1 MSRRIFG
8 ITVKS
13 QGALCYNE
21 TMKANHG
28 SRRGPALSEQED
40 GRMKEGKKLIVT
52 IGRQYGSGGSEIGAG
67 SLTPE
72 NLASLMAA
80 YFFVKFRKFLVRNSV
95 IYDIIRLYHLS

>member
-1 MSRRIFG
+1 MLYDECQIRYAEES
-8 ITVKS
+8 ITFF
-13 QGALCYNE
+13 
-21 TMKANHG
+21 
-28 SRRGPALSEQED
+28 LSVF
-40 GRMKEGKKLIVT
+40 L
-52 IGRQYGSGGSEIGAG
+52 AAFG

>member
-1 MSRRIFG
+1 M
-8 ITVKS
+8 
-13 QGALCYNE
+13 
-21 TMKANHG
+21 
-28 SRRGPALSEQED
+28 
-40 GRMKEGKKLIVT
+40 GR
-52 IGRQYGSGGSEIGAG
+52 G

>member
-1 MSRRIFG
+1 MKPFERKG
-8 ITVKS
+8 V
-13 QGALCYNE
+13 LCYNDSIFKME
-21 TMKANHG
+21 DNEHEL
-28 SRRGPALSEQED
+28 RRPD
-40 GRMKEGKKLIVT
+40 IHTKLQRYIRT
-52 IGRQYGSGGSEIGAG
+52 RG

>member
-1 MSRRIFG
+1 MKDLLPSYSVLYYNRNPAKCQSRNYPG
-8 ITVKS
+8 IPS
-13 QGALCYNE
+13 CFHQ
-21 TMKANHG
+21 HG
-28 SRRGPALSEQED
+28 TFISLHIPGYINDCDRCRVL
-40 GRMKEGKKLIVT
+40 
-52 IGRQYGSGGSEIGAG
+52 G

>member
-1 MSRRIFG
+1 MG
-8 ITVKS
+8 TDGL
-13 QGALCYNE
+13 QGHERDLFARDELQ
-21 TMKANHG
+21 
-28 SRRGPALSEQED
+28 SEELQPE
-40 GRMKEGKKLIVT
+40 VPH
-52 IGRQYGSGGSEIGAG
+52 G

>member
-1 MSRRIFG
+1 MSNKNNFNNDMEN
-8 ITVKS
+8 S
-13 QGALCYNE
+13 
-21 TMKANHG
+21 
-28 SRRGPALSEQED
+28 
-40 GRMKEGKKLIVT
+40 
-52 IGRQYGSGGSEIGAG
+52 G

>member
-1 MSRRIFG
+1 MAIKFDNKAPEWDN
-8 ITVKS
+8 V
-13 QGALCYNE
+13 GAEPDAEL
-21 TMKANHG
+21 
-28 SRRGPALSEQED
+28 
-40 GRMKEGKKLIVT
+40 KK
-52 IGRQYGSGGSEIGAG
+52 GGFG

>member
-1 MSRRIFG
+1 MFFLGCAYLLLPLPGSAYLLLLLLG
-8 ITVKS
+8 GGYLLLLLLG
-13 QGALCYNE
+13 GAYLFLLFL
-21 TMKANHG
+21 G
-28 SRRGPALSEQED
+28 RGYLLLVLLS
-40 GRMKEGKKLIVT
+40 
-52 IGRQYGSGGSEIGAG
+52 G

>member
-1 MSRRIFG
+1 MWWHLLWTGLFFG
-8 ITVKS
+8 NFRPKVDFYTLNILHYRWKYQS
-13 QGALCYNE
+13 FHKNLKNIMPQ
-21 TMKANHG
+21 
-28 SRRGPALSEQED
+28 D
-40 GRMKEGKKLIVT
+40 
-52 IGRQYGSGGSEIGAG
+52 G

>member
-1 MSRRIFG
+1 MGFI
-8 ITVKS
+8 IV
-13 QGALCYNE
+13 
-21 TMKANHG
+21 
-28 SRRGPALSEQED
+28 D
-40 GRMKEGKKLIVT
+40 GTGKNKRAPTSGLIHPPGTLTGDSAAV
-52 IGRQYGSGGSEIGAG
+52 G

>member
-1 MSRRIFG
+1 MSIYYQKIFVKQRIFMYYLQFSHPFFV
-8 ITVKS
+8 IFS
-13 QGALCYNE
+13 
-21 TMKANHG
+21 
-28 SRRGPALSEQED
+28 D
-40 GRMKEGKKLIVT
+40 KLVILV
-52 IGRQYGSGGSEIGAG
+52 RNG

>member
-1 MSRRIFG
+1 MTSPENANDPLRYDFG
-8 ITVKS
+8 NLKILQCQSSMRSLKR
-13 QGALCYNE
+13 
-21 TMKANHG
+21 H
-28 SRRGPALSEQED
+28 
-40 GRMKEGKKLIVT
+40 
-52 IGRQYGSGGSEIGAG
+52 G

>member
-1 MSRRIFG
+1 MQVLAESSPYMESFFIWTVPVIRDKIARI
-8 ITVKS
+8 
-13 QGALCYNE
+13 A
-21 TMKANHG
+21 
-28 SRRGPALSEQED
+28 
-40 GRMKEGKKLIVT
+40 VT
-52 IGRQYGSGGSEIGAG
+52 IFRHGG

>member
-1 MSRRIFG
+1 MNKNMRTWVIG
-8 ITVKS
+8 ICV
-13 QGALCYNE
+13 ALVIIVAVAAAF
-21 TMKANHG
+21 ANN
-28 SRRGPALSEQED
+28 R
-40 GRMKEGKKLIVT
+40 
-52 IGRQYGSGGSEIGAG
+52 SGG

>member
-52 IGRQYGSGGSEIGAG
+52 IGRQYGSGNRRREFD
-67 SLTPE
+67 T
-72 NLASLMAA
+72 
-80 YFFVKFRKFLVRNSV
+80 
-95 IYDIIRLYHLS
+95 